1 MGFTY
6 KGLEVEYQRHLV
18 TEDEMNQQLERLRQQ
33 TPKIK
38 VITDR
43 PAQNGDEVLLDYA
56 GFCDGEQ
63 FAGGT
68 AQQQTL
74 VLGSGM
80 FIPGF
85 EDQLLGS
92 NPGDSV
98 TVKVTFPEKYHSEAL
113 AGKDAE
119 FQCVI
124 HEIREKGEYGLD
136 DEFAQGM
143 GIETFDQLC
152 EQLRMSMQQYVDERG
167 EMDLQDRL
175 IRKAADT
182 LDFQATEEEISKA
195 VDMQIDV
202 LRAQLGKQGFNP
214 DMYCQFTG
222 STEETLREDARGE
235 AVAELKVHAA
245 VARSVELENVE
256 VSDQEIADSLE
267 EICKQNRISMEQLE
281 AVYDHEFEKT
291 VVRSVQTRKVME
303 LIRKAAVIKEL

>member
-1 MGFTY
+1 MEFTY

-18 TEDEMNQQLERLRQQ
+18 TDGELNQQLDRLHQQ

-43 PAQNGDEVLLDYA
+43 PACNGDEVVLDYA

-85 EDQLLGS
+85 EDQLIGS

-113 AGKDAE
+113 AGKEAE

-124 HEIREKGEYGLD
+124 HEIREKGVYGLD
-136 DEFAQGM
+136 DEFAQAM
-143 GIETFDQLC
+143 GIETFDELC
-152 EQLRMSMQQYVDERG
+152 EQLRVSMQQYVDERG

-175 IRKAADT
+175 IRMAADT
-182 LDFQATEEEISKA
+182 LDFQASEEEISEA
-195 VDMQIDV
+195 VNMQMEV
-202 LRAQLGKQGFNP
+202 LRAQLGKQGLNLE
-214 DMYCQFTG
+214 MYCQFTG
-222 STEETLREDARGE
+222 STEESLREDARGE

-245 VARSVELENVE
+245 VARIVELENIE
-256 VSDQEIADSLE
+256 VSDEEIAEALE
-267 EICKQNRISMEQLE
+267 LICKQNQITMDQLK
-281 AVYDHEFEKT
+281 AVYDSAFEKT
-291 VVRSVQTRKVME
+291 VVRSVQTQKVMY
-303 LIRKAAVIKEL
+303 LIRQAAVIKEM